1 MQNLQLLS
9 LSKKKEEN
17 HYDVKVA
24 KEFLHKHQKYN
35 SKGIYTLDFVKIKS
49 SPLWITKDMSI
60 KREKLQLGRKY
71 FIRINNKCTDPNYV
85 TIS

>member
-49 SPLWITKDMSI
+49 SPL
-60 KREKLQLGRKY
+60 
-71 FIRINNKCTDPNYV
+71 
-85 TIS
+85 